1 MFDFQIQRLKQKN
14 HSHTKCKLK
23 KKLGNRKQQIKNYA
37 QIKKNVMKIPK

>member
-23 KKLGNRKQQIKNYA
+23 KNEEIANSKLKIMLRL
-37 QIKKNVMKIPK
+37 KKML